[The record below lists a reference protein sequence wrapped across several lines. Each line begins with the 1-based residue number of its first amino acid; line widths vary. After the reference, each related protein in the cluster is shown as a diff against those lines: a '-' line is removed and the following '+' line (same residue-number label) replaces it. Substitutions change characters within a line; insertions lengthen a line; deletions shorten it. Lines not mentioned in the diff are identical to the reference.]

1 MLLQRISGKPI
12 CCVQSGFNN
21 FLSVDSHSCHDVAHR
36 GLSNYNTHL
45 GDKLLFV
52 NPNYESLAS
61 RIILLL
67 MGFFMQF
74 SFNA

>member
-1 MLLQRISGKPI
+1 MLLQRNSGKPI
-12 CCVQSGFNN
+12 CCVQSGFNS

-52 NPNYESLAS
+52 NINYELLAS
-61 RIILLL
+61 RIILVLL
-67 MGFFMQF
+67 GFFMQF

>member
-1 MLLQRISGKPI
+1 MLLQRNSGKPI
-12 CCVQSGFNN
+12 CCVQLGFNN
-21 FLSVDSHSCHDVAHR
+21 FLSVDSHVAHR

-52 NPNYESLAS
+52 DTNYELLAS
-61 RIILLL
+61 RIILVLL
-67 MGFFMQF
+67 GLFMQF